1 MKFEQESRRH
11 FTNTVK
17 KHQETTEQILNNKD
31 ALLGLMVQNKDK
43 SMDELNSLRARLYRA
58 KAEGKLEEFNLET
71 NEECK
76 GCECCDET
84 PVDLKEFETLKT
96 LRNEQKSVNIE
107 WINTFKANNERDP
120 IDEELD

>member
-1 MKFEQESRRH
+1 MATDKVELYKQYTIDMSGQQMKFEQESRRH

-58 KAEGKLEEFNLET
+58 KAEGVSKNQSIQIVILNL
-71 NEECK
+71 
-76 GCECCDET
+76 
-84 PVDLKEFETLKT
+84 L
-96 LRNEQKSVNIE
+96 
-107 WINTFKANNERDP
+107 
-120 IDEELD
+120 